1 MKRLQRTH
9 LQARSRCRSWCIS
22 TEIFCPTGLHSCWS
36 DFVSQ
41 PIGNDAMNRQQAPR
55 KNGADQ
61 RALMT
66 FRSTCSYYQCILT
79 NLGSEHT
86 ARNGCGE
93 QTVWATLSSPTDS
106 GQRHILGLDFRT
118 WHLSSFCQEQISDL
132 KQLLGRSVAVHPF
145 HERYC

>member
-22 TEIFCPTGLHSCWS
+22 TEIFFSTGLHSCWS

-55 KNGADQ
+55 KSGADQ

-79 NLGSEHT
+79 NHGSEHT
-86 ARNGCGE
+86 RPGMDVVSK
-93 QTVWATLSSPTDS
+93 QS
-106 GQRHILGLDFRT
+106 GQRLAALQIQDSATFCDFTLILGTFQASARNKSRT
-118 WHLSSFCQEQISDL
+118 
-132 KQLLGRSVAVHPF
+132 
-145 HERYC
+145 